1 MSKNKSEDFEKSQEE
16 IKDLYDD
23 VLSIA
28 KLNPQLYIMPL
39 ELYNRI
45 VKKLSHM
52 EDRIK
57 SQTESLRLH
66 LREKQELRRRLKN
79 DK

>member
-1 MSKNKSEDFEKSQEE
+1 MENTIEEFEKSKEE
-16 IKDLYDD
+16 IKDLYKD

-28 KLNPQLYIMPL
+28 EANPQLYIMPL

-79 DK
+79 GK

>member
-1 MSKNKSEDFEKSQEE
+1 MENKTEDFEKSHKE
-16 IKDLYDD
+16 IKDLYED

-28 KLNPQLYIMPL
+28 EANPQLYIMPL

-45 VKKLSHM
+45 VKKLSHI